1 MTTLPEESVMRTLII
16 LLLLALPTLAQSPL
30 KLGDVI
36 VTVGSGQQTATLR
49 CDARGMV
56 GLKEG
61 QRWRLLGT
69 LSPEGELA
77 ASPGIRS
84 LSLGQDNQ
92 FESGGDFTPIRLDE
106 RAVVSTEQVEVFQV
120 RSGVFTQMLPT
131 EQALGRA
138 ISGVRIEGEP
148 GTDRLAAY
156 LIVVYLLLL

>member
-1 MTTLPEESVMRTLII
+1 MRTLVI

-36 VTVGSGQQTATLR
+36 VTVGSGQQTVTLR

-69 LSPEGELA
+69 LSSEGELA
-77 ASPGIRS
+77 ASPGITN

-120 RSGVFTQMLPT
+120 RSGVYTEMLPT
-131 EQALGRA
+131 QQAHGRA

>member
-1 MTTLPEESVMRTLII
+1 MRTLII
-16 LLLLALPTLAQSPL
+16 FLLLALPTLAQSPL

-36 VTVGSGQQTATLR
+36 VTVGSGQQTVTLR

-61 QRWRLLGT
+61 QRWRLVGT
-69 LSPEGELA
+69 LTSAGELTTGQGV
-77 ASPGIRS
+77 PN
-84 LSLGQDNQ
+84 LSLGEENQ
-92 FESGGDFTPIRLDE
+92 FESGGDFTPIRLDD

-120 RSGVFTQMLPT
+120 RSGVYTEMLPT
-131 EQALGRA
+131 QQAIGRA

>member
-1 MTTLPEESVMRTLII
+1 MRTLII

-36 VTVGSGQQTATLR
+36 VTVGSGQQTVTLR

-61 QRWRLLGT
+61 QRWRLVGT
-69 LSPEGELA
+69 LNSAGELTGQGV
-77 ASPGIRS
+77 SN
-84 LSLGQDNQ
+84 LSLGEDNQ
-92 FESGGDFTPIRLDE
+92 FESGGDFTPIRLDD

-120 RSGVFTQMLPT
+120 RSGVFTEMLPT
-131 EQALGRA
+131 QQAIGRA